1 MADIDAYPRR
11 AFSLPLAIKFF
22 LGCAFLIALAVGA
35 AAVVTYLK
43 GVQVAQRA
51 VDSALATSSGV
62 QKEFEQN
69 RLEQLQLKVQ
79 LFAADAGTAEYVAQ
93 VSGATSNLPGL
104 SESAD
109 RDTLSITDLLKERST
124 QYGFDLGIV
133 LDAKGNVLGRSDQ
146 TEAFRESL
154 ADDPLVQPAIEKAA
168 PFSGYWRQGDK
179 LYQAAVMPLQQDQTL
194 VGFVLLA
201 QAVNNE
207 LCRQVAK
214 TSGAQIA
221 FWMNSGA
228 KSRSPSAPGR
238 SPSAAE
244 ATDGRERP
252 PGRSPSAPGRSPSAP
267 GRSPS
272 VAEAMDGRERPAEA
286 TDGRERPADAPD
298 GHESSSEKR
307 LLLVASSLDEPTAKA
322 LQDAAAAQSVV
333 MTAIAAGHSMPR
345 VALSFAGQSWIAQL
359 TPTAA
364 EGEARLGGVLS
375 LTSSD
380 RIVAS
385 YRDILN
391 WVLIGGALSI
401 GIALLLSYL
410 LAKGILR
417 PVRTM
422 AAAAEQAA
430 AGNYSTRVGLHGSD
444 ELARLSQ
451 AFDSLLSDLR
461 EKSDI
466 EGYVGNLSR
475 FLPDPGAEATRAAPP
490 VRPEAPPREPA
501 RRGAV
506 VLLGLEFREFG
517 DADADNPKHLMAGY
531 DQVVRMVEEVTRAT
545 GGSVHGLL
553 GPRLVLRFFGTRRL
567 QAALQAWSM
576 LNKRMRAEE
585 LGLPAAALVSGDV
598 VQGQAGSDDKPHAV
612 VLGAAM
618 LQLDRLLPEAAPGQM
633 MLAGHTGDE
642 VREELGADALTRSSG
657 VATSNQFHAL
667 DVAALARVPAP
678 AASGPANNSAEG
690 ETIVSADGRADA
702 LLQQTPRTV
711 ARLATTLA
719 IGSDFGGRY
728 RILAELGSGGM
739 GVVYKAHDLEL
750 GDIVALKMLKPGALV
765 DPEQLDRLKSEIR
778 LARRITHPNVLRTF
792 DFGEV
797 DGRPYISMEYVR
809 GLTLRY
815 LLNETRR
822 MPYSAGLR
830 IARQLCSGLAAA
842 HEVGVLHRDIKPEN
856 LILEQTGNAKLMDFG
871 IARSIRRSA
880 PDFTQPGTFV
890 GTPHYSAPEQLA
902 GADVDQRADIYASGV
917 LMCEMFCGKLPYSGG
932 NTLEIYI
939 AQMQQEPIK
948 PSEIWP
954 EIPPALDTIIL
965 RCLNKAPTD
974 RYASANELAQA
985 LAALRA

>member
-1 MADIDAYPRR
+1 MADIDAHPRR

-35 AAVVTYLK
+35 AVVVTYMK
-43 GVQVAQRA
+43 GVQVAARA

-79 LFAADAGTAEYVAQ
+79 LFAADPSTAKYVAQ
-93 VSGATSNLPGL
+93 VSGNTNHLPGL
-104 SESAD
+104 SDGAD
-109 RDTLSITDLLKERST
+109 RDSLSIADLLKERST

-133 LDAKGNVLGRSDQ
+133 LDAKGSVLGRSDQ

-154 ADDPLVQPAIEKAA
+154 ADDPLVRPAVEKAA

-201 QAVNNE
+201 QTVNNE
-207 LCRQVAK
+207 LCGQVAK

-221 FWMNSGA
+221 FWMPPG
-228 KSRSPSAPGR
+228 RSPSATARSSGAPGR

-244 ATDGRERP
+244 AIAGRERP
-252 PGRSPSAPGRSPSAP
+252 PEGTDDRAPA
-267 GRSPS
+267 
-272 VAEAMDGRERPAEA
+272 AA
-286 TDGRERPADAPD
+286 TTGSESQPD
-298 GHESSSEKR
+298 KR
-307 LLLVASSLDEPTAKA
+307 LLLVASSLDEPAAKA
-322 LQDAAAAQSVV
+322 LQDAAAAQGAV
-333 MTAIAAGHSMPR
+333 MNAIAAGRSMPR

-401 GIALLLSYL
+401 AIALLLSYL

-422 AAAAEQAA
+422 AAAAELAA
-430 AGNYSTRVGLHGSD
+430 AGNYNTRVGMHGND

-451 AFDSLLSDLR
+451 SFDSLLSDLR

-475 FLPDPGAEATRAAPP
+475 FLPDPGAEAVRAVSTLLPGS
-490 VRPEAPPREPA
+490 PPREPA

-506 VLLGLEFREFG
+506 ALLGLEFREFG
-517 DADADNPKHLMAGY
+517 DADADNPKYLMAGY
-531 DQVVRMVEEVTRAT
+531 EQVVRIAEEVTRAV

-553 GPRLVLRFFGTRRL
+553 GPRLVLRFFGTGRV

-576 LNKRMRAEE
+576 LYRRLCSGEI
-585 LGLPAAALVSGDV
+585 GLPAAALVSGDV
-598 VQGQAGSDDKPHAV
+598 VHGQAGSDDKPHAA

-618 LQLDRLLPEAAPGQM
+618 LQLDRLLAEAAPGQM
-633 MLAGHTGDE
+633 IVAGHTGDE
-642 VREELGADALTRSSG
+642 VKEELGADALTQASG
-657 VATSNQFHAL
+657 AATSKQFYAL

-678 AASGPANNSAEG
+678 AACGPAKDVTNG
-690 ETIVSADGRADA
+690 EMIVSADGRADGPPQ
-702 LLQQTPRTV
+702 LTPRT
-711 ARLATTLA
+711 ATRLATTLA

-765 DPEQLDRLKSEIR
+765 DAEQLDRLKSEIR

-797 DGRPYISMEYVR
+797 EGRPFISMEYVR

-830 IARQLCSGLAAA
+830 IARQLCAGLAAA

-871 IARSIRRSA
+871 IARPIRRNA
-880 PDFTQPGTFV
+880 PDFTHPGTFV

-902 GADVDQRADIYASGV
+902 GADIDQRADIYASGV
-917 LMCEMFCGKLPYSGG
+917 LMCEMFCGKLPFSGG

-948 PSEIWP
+948 PSAIWP
-954 EIPPALDTIIL
+954 EIPSALDTIIL
-965 RCLNKAPTD
+965 RCLNKAPED
-974 RYASANELAQA
+974 RYASAHDLAQA
-985 LAALRA
+985 LASLRA